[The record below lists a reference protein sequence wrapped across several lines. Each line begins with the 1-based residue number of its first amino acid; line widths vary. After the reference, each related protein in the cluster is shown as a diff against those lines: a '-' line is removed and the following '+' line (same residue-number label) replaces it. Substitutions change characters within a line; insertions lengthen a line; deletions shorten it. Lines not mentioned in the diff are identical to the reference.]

1 MTPEPNT
8 SYPSFILY
16 DEQFKKGS
24 AITVKTSSSIRD
36 KDCVARIDKIYTNE
50 ECQPFLDITW
60 YYRPEELPT
69 GRQAH
74 HGRDEVLESDLTDT
88 ISVDCVN
95 SSAVVHTLEQFQA
108 RDSIPLTNTLGNF
121 VPEFFSRSFF
131 KHKTGKLKEPLPLY
145 CLCRKPCNPDRTM
158 IACDICQKWYHAK
171 CVKLTEAQAQTLE
184 VWFCP
189 SCTSAPLEKRHKGLS
204 T

>member
-74 HGRDEVLESDLTDT
+74 HGRDE
-88 ISVDCVN
+88 
-95 SSAVVHTLEQFQA
+95 
-108 RDSIPLTNTLGNF
+108 
-121 VPEFFSRSFF
+121 EFFSRSFF

>member
-121 VPEFFSRSFF
+121 VPVGLNSIPG
-131 KHKTGKLKEPLPLY
+131 TLPLKY
-145 CLCRKPCNPDRTM
+145 VAIHVGVLFAVLLQTQDRQ
-158 IACDICQKWYHAK
+158 IEGAASALLS
-171 CVKLTEAQAQTLE
+171 VPQAM
-184 VWFCP
+184 
-189 SCTSAPLEKRHKGLS
+189 
-204 T
+204 